1 MRDMRF
7 TVPNL
12 TPDLGGAA
20 SLLYE
25 MGGMVIF
32 HDAAGCCENYAAFD
46 EPRLMKRATMVYSS
60 SLLQMDAV
68 LGNDEPLIAGAC
80 EAASRL
86 KPRFVAILGTPV
98 PAVIGMD
105 LDGIAAEIEA
115 RAGTAAFAVHTGG
128 FEPYTVGADR
138 ALCAL
143 IDRFAQETRGE
154 KSGVNLLGATPL
166 DFDDGLIERMKRT
179 LESANLRVNAVLCM
193 GASLEDVENASNA
206 AYNIAVSRAGL
217 SAARRLY
224 ERFGTPFDAFAPLTE
239 TQALR
244 RGLSGNVGAGER
256 ALVVGEEI
264 MARSL
269 SDALNEK
276 GYCASFLSDG
286 AAEDDIAR
294 AAEGAEIVIADP
306 LIRPLVSRSATFIE
320 CPHRALSAHLFEDR
334 APAQVIE
341 NLLGE

>member
-46 EPRLMKRATMVYSS
+46 EPRLMKSASMVYSS

-68 LGNDEPLIAGAC
+68 LGNDEPLVAGAV
-80 EAASRL
+80 ETAARL
-86 KPRFVAILGTPV
+86 KPRFIAILGTPV
-98 PAVIGMD
+98 PSVIGMD
-105 LDGIAAEIEA
+105 LDGIAAEIES
-115 RAGTAAFAVHTGG
+115 RAGIPALAVHTGG
-128 FEPYTVGADR
+128 FEPYTSGAGK
-138 ALCAL
+138 ALRTL
-143 IDRFAQETRGE
+143 LERFIREPRGE
-154 KSGVNLLGATPL
+154 RAGVNLFGATPL
-166 DFDDGLIERMKRT
+166 DFDAGLIARMKRT
-179 LESANLRVNAVLCM
+179 LEGAGLHVNAALCM

-217 SAARRLY
+217 PAARYLE
-224 ERFGTPFDAFAPLTE
+224 ERFGTPFDAFVPLTAA
-239 TQALR
+239 QALR
-244 RGLSGNVGAGER
+244 CGLSDKIGTGKR
-256 ALVVGEEI
+256 TLVVGEEI

-269 SDALNEK
+269 GDALNER
-276 GYCASFLSDG
+276 GYRTSFLSDG
-286 AAEDDIAR
+286 AAEDEIAR
-294 AAEGAEIVIADP
+294 AAEEAELVIADP
-306 LIRPLVSRSATFIE
+306 LIRPLVSPPTEFIE